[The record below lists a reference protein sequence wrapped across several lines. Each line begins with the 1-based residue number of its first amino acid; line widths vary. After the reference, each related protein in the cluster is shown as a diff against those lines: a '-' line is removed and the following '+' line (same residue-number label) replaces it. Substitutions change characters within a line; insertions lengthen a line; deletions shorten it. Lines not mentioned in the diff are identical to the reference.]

1 MAISSNFMI
10 QVSLLLLTFFS
21 GVSDSVIWNDIHHKT
36 QNYAGGEH
44 GFPDANYF
52 TNLFAELEAQGIYE

>member
-1 MAISSNFMI
+1 MI
-10 QVSLLLLTFFS
+10 QVSPFTLLSL

-52 TNLFAELEAQGIYE
+52 RNLFAELEAQGIYE

>member
-1 MAISSNFMI
+1 M
-10 QVSLLLLTFFS
+10 
-21 GVSDSVIWNDIHHKT
+21 SDSVIWNDIHHKT

-52 TNLFAELEAQGIYE
+52 RNLFAELEAQGIYE

>member
-1 MAISSNFMI
+1 MI
-10 QVSLLLLTFFS
+10 QVSPFSLFS